1 MQTVLITGASGVIG
15 SALVPL
21 FLKDD
26 STKLYLLLRADSS
39 EYLQQRL
46 KRLGDYWGIDP
57 DTPEMTARLI
67 PLRGDVCQP
76 QLGLTAAEYQNVIQT
91 VTHVIHCAGS
101 VKLNQPLETAR
112 VHAVDAARHVVKLC
126 KDAAQVG
133 QFKKLEF
140 VSTVGVAGRITGL
153 VSEQPLRQ
161 SRRFHNT
168 YEQAKAEAETYLLG
182 EMKAGLPAT
191 IHRPSMVVGNSQTGK
206 IMHFQVFY
214 HLCEFLSG
222 RRTYGILPNFGDWR
236 LDIIPSD
243 YVAKA
248 ISLSSN
254 QPHALGKIFHLCSGP
269 EHALPLA
276 ELAPWMNRL
285 LVRPGEKPYRI
296 CTLPRGWIRNLMLLL
311 SLCVGPKTRRAL
323 QTLPHFLAYLDE
335 KPMFDNRATQAFFDA
350 LGLKIPPVKGYV
362 NTLIQYYLESR
373 QTQSGLQA
381 DSTNLTLVNQ
391 S

>member
-1 MQTVLITGASGVIG
+1 
-15 SALVPL
+15 
-21 FLKDD
+21 
-26 STKLYLLLRADSS
+26 
-39 EYLQQRL
+39 
-46 KRLGDYWGIDP
+46 
-57 DTPEMTARLI
+57 
-67 PLRGDVCQP
+67 
-76 QLGLTAAEYQNVIQT
+76 

-101 VKLNQPLETAR
+101 VKLTQPLETAR
-112 VHAVDAARHVVKLC
+112 IHAVDAARHVVKLC

-140 VSTVGVAGRITGL
+140 VSTVGVAGRIMGL

-161 SRRFHNT
+161 PRRFHNT

-182 EMKAGLPAT
+182 EMQAGLSAT
-191 IHRPSMVVGNSQTGK
+191 IHRPSMVVGDSQTGK

-248 ISLSSN
+248 IYLSSN
-254 QPHALGKIFHLCSGP
+254 QSHTLGKIFHLCSGP
-269 EHALPLA
+269 EQALPLA
-276 ELAPWMNRL
+276 ELAQWMNRL

-296 CTLPRGWIRNLMLLL
+296 CTLPRGWIRGLMPLL
-311 SLCVGPKTRRAL
+311 SLCVGHKSRRAL

-335 KPMFDNRATQAFFDA
+335 KPMFDNRETRAFFTT
-350 LGLKIPPVKGYV
+350 LGLNVPPVEGYF
-362 NTLIQYYLESR
+362 NILIRYYLESR
-373 QTQSGLQA
+373 HLQSRFQA
-381 DSTNLTLVNQ
+381 RSTNLSLLNPL
-391 S
+391 